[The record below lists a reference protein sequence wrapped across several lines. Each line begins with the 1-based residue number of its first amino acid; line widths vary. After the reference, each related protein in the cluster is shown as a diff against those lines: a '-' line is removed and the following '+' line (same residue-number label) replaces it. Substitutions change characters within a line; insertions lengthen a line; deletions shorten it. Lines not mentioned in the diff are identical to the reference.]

1 MIEHSKSTLIEDELD
16 GSGVYASTTSGVSME
31 PLFRTRR
38 DVVIIAKP
46 TAELKKYD
54 VALYRLPTGKY
65 ILHRVIKVLEDEYLI
80 RGDNTYVIEHI
91 PKDKVIGVLVEFNRK
106 GKRQKCTDKSYMAYS
121 RFWNFIY
128 PIRFVIYH
136 IRRFLGRVYRKLKSI
151 FTPKTKG
158 QNEEQ

>member
-1 MIEHSKSTLIEDELD
+1 MIEHSRSTLIEDELAD
-16 GSGVYASTTSGVSME
+16 SGVYASTTSGVSME

-46 TAELKKYD
+46 TKELKKYD
-54 VALYRLPTGKY
+54 VALYRLPSGKY

-80 RGDNTYVIEHI
+80 RGDNTYAIEHI
-91 PKDKVIGVLVEFNRK
+91 PKDMVIGVLVEFNRK

-128 PIRFVIYH
+128 PIRFVLYH
-136 IRRFLGRVYRKLKSI
+136 TRRFLGRIYRKLKSL
-151 FTPKTKG
+151 FKPKAKE
-158 QNEEQ
+158 QNKEQ